1 MIFSRKFFDKIDAW
15 ISYLG
20 DASAKNHLPLR
31 GGLGNQMRHSY
42 SELEVIKAC
51 GKGGISLSRRH
62 LIAETTFR
70 VRSVKK
76 EQEQSG
82 PLQLIVNNKPL
93 LFSRWKLCCTL
104 SVCRGGYFL
113 LPNRE

>member
-31 GGLGNQMRHSY
+31 GGLGNKMRHLY
-42 SELEVIKAC
+42 SELEVMKAC
-51 GKGGISLSRRH
+51 GKGGGISLSRRH
-62 LIAETTFR
+62 LIAETTSR

-93 LFSRWKLCCTL
+93 LFSAESCAAHCL
-104 SVCRGGYFL
+104 YI
-113 LPNRE
+113 